1 MARTLPPK
9 RRSSI
14 VPRYLRVVTT
24 TGSPPPMRS
33 TLPRPRSTPSRPTST
48 IWPPA
53 AGFAVIQP
61 STGIDSAPSIFR
73 RLPGSARTVTADASR
88 SSTRMPWPLRSASVV
103 PL

>member
-9 RRSSI
+9 RRSSM

-33 TLPRPRSTPSRPTST
+33 TLPRPRSMPSRPTST
-48 IWPPA
+48 IRPPA
-53 AGFAVIQP
+53 SGFAVIQP
-61 STGIDSAPSIFR
+61 STGIDSASSIFR
-73 RLPGSARTVTADASR
+73 RVPGSARTVMAEAWR
-88 SSTRMPWPLRSASVV
+88 SSTRMACPLRSASSV